1 VRVVGIDLGTRRVG
15 VAVSDDQGRL
25 ATAHAVL
32 ERTGD
37 DGGDRRT
44 LASVVSALG
53 AGEVVV
59 GLPLSL
65 DGTPGPAAR
74 WAVCSGCGRDLHHAR
89 VAGRCRFCGQGA
101 AGGACGTYAA
111 AVDLLDPA
119 CTVCGGRPRVL
130 DLPLHLHDE
139 RLSTVTA
146 SRRPGSVGTGR
157 RRPTTARQRKPVDA
171 TAAAVM
177 LQSWLDARTESL

>member
-1 VRVVGIDLGTRRVG
+1 MRVVGIDLGTRRVG

-37 DGGDRRT
+37 DDGDRRR

-74 WAVCSGCGRDLHHAR
+74 WAAAEAR
-89 VAGRCRFCGQGA
+89 A
-101 AGGACGTYAA
+101 
-111 AVDLLDPA
+111 LS
-119 CTVCGGRPRVL
+119 RVL

>member
-1 VRVVGIDLGTRRVG
+1 MGIDLGMKRVG
-15 VAVSDDQGRL
+15 VAVSDDQRRV
-25 ATAHAVL
+25 ATAHTVL

-37 DGGDRRT
+37 DDGDRVR
-44 LASVVSALG
+44 LASVVADLG

-74 WAVCSGCGRDLHHAR
+74 WAAAEAHA
-89 VAGRCRFCGQGA
+89 
-101 AGGACGTYAA
+101 
-111 AVDLLDPA
+111 LS
-119 CTVCGGRPRVL
+119 RVL
-130 DLPLHLHDE
+130 DVPLHLHDE

-146 SRRPGSVGTGR
+146 SRRPGSAGPRR
-157 RRPTTARQRKPVDA
+157 RRPVPARRRQPVDA

-177 LQSWLDARTESL
+177 LQSWLDARPPEGR